1 MGSQVLEDEQN
12 YPKRRGESRLSRKEW
27 RAKTPEGLK
36 AKSLLKGQM
45 RLPREAKT
53 LFGER
58 SWAGNW
64 EPKKS
69 FKKVQNMSGFVFL
82 NDGSLS
88 PGGDR
93 MRGEKVSR
101 RKIPRTPP
109 QQTTPTFTHRHLRRQ
124 QRTPYFPR
132 LTTVPSL
139 LQPVSNYL
147 QRPYSLQSTLC
158 CGNKKS
164 QMQALHFSFWWL
176 PRHEEPEVEH
186 LWDFKKRSGTRE
198 KQQAE
203 TSEEV

>member
-36 AKSLLKGQM
+36 TEFVERANEAAKGSENFIWRKELGRQLRTK
-45 RLPREAKT
+45 E
-53 LFGER
+53 
-58 SWAGNW
+58 
-64 EPKKS
+64 S

-109 QQTTPTFTHRHLRRQ
+109 QQTKPTFTHRHLRRQ

-147 QRPYSLQSTLC
+147 QRPYSL
-158 CGNKKS
+158 
-164 QMQALHFSFWWL
+164 
-176 PRHEEPEVEH
+176 
-186 LWDFKKRSGTRE
+186 
-198 KQQAE
+198 
-203 TSEEV
+203 